1 MLKQLAEQY
10 NLVLNLTAAIQR
22 HNEVVKEKQHSETK
36 KRRLW
41 ACFCFHSESQ
51 VQANLL
57 FTRQLI
63 LSESAQQQDST
74 KYHGWVGHTFLARGY
89 LNLIAFICIKT

>member
-10 NLVLNLTAAIQR
+10 NLVLNLTAVTQR

-63 LSESAQQQDST
+63 LSESAQQQDRAPNT
-74 KYHGWVGHTFLARGY
+74 MVGLDTPSWQEV
-89 LNLIAFICIKT
+89 I